1 MIWCAGGGAQADLT
15 QSSVRACPQ
24 CGGAGGV
31 FAAPARAYH
40 NGSNFGRKEAGAAV
54 IDDTMAERMVACG
67 WIAAAIAGALMI
79 VFSLM
84 VKFPFGLLYLGGA
97 AILFALA
104 YGIYRRSRVCAV
116 IVLINHFLGVAGL
129 IASARDVPSTE
140 IAVALVLGVLY
151 VLGVMGTF
159 VHHSRHPAA
168 A

>member
-40 NGSNFGRKEAGAAV
+40 NGSTLGGKKAGAAV

-67 WIAAAIAGALMI
+67 WITAAIAGLTTL
-79 VFSLM
+79 VFSLSAS
-84 VKFPFGLLYLGGA
+84 FGLNHYNLVDAGL
-97 AILFALA
+97 LLALA
-104 YGIYRRSRVCAV
+104 YGISRRSRICAV
-116 IVLINHFLGVAGL
+116 LALAYHILNRAILYYGSDMPPITIVITLIFGA
-129 IASARDVPSTE
+129 
-140 IAVALVLGVLY
+140 LY